1 MSCRLAGAILL
12 AGLSVATA
20 APNPN
25 VPSSELPGR
34 ERQRF
39 LESPVDRFTQPKQ
52 KTRPLWWWDCPD
64 WKQKPK
70 RGKRKDC

>member
-1 MSCRLAGAILL
+1 MRMGL
-12 AGLSVATA
+12 AGLIMLAGLKLAVA

-52 KTRPLWWWDCPD
+52 KARPLWWWDCPGP
-64 WKQKPK
+64 KQKRK
-70 RGKRKDC
+70 RDKRKDC